1 MTGTQSQAIAEIRRL
16 ADLHGLAVS
25 TVTPADVLLLK
36 GIENPTPEHVAAL
49 HNSYEWQHYGDNWAD
64 NFEGYTVGE

>member
-1 MTGTQSQAIAEIRRL
+1 MNRTQSQAIAEIRRV

-36 GIENPTPEHVAAL
+36 GIENPTPEQVAAL
-49 HNSYEWQHYGDNWAD
+49 SNSYEWQHYGDNWAD
-64 NFEGYTVGE
+64 NFEGYTVGG